1 MNLSTNQ
8 QKFKAF
14 LLKHST
20 LTEEQ
25 QNELIANFKELHLAK
40 GECFTG
46 QDKLCDCIG
55 FLVSGLLY
63 AISCDADDRKY
74 TYCFYEPD
82 MLAMCYQS
90 FTEHTPSCNSIKALA
105 DSTLLVVD
113 RETLKNIVPSD
124 YEKELLHLFL
134 QKAYLLMDEHAQ
146 YLTIKTAEVAYYKF
160 IKDHPAVKLHATKDI
175 IASYL
180 GVRREI
186 LSFTPKKK
194 AA

>member
-8 QKFKAF
+8 QKFKDF
-14 LLKHST
+14 LLQHST

-25 QNELIANFKELHLAK
+25 QNELITNFEELHLAK
-40 GECFTG
+40 VECFAE
-46 QDKLCDCIG
+46 QDRLCNRIG
-55 FLVSGLLY
+55 FLVSGLLC
-63 AISCDADDRKY
+63 ATSCDANDKKY
-74 TYCFYEPD
+74 TYCFYEPN
-82 MLAMCYQS
+82 MLAMSYKS
-90 FTEHTPSCNSIKALA
+90 FTKQTLSSHSIKALA

-113 RETLKNIVPSD
+113 RETLKNILPSD

-146 YLTIKTAEVAYYKF
+146 YLSVKTAEDAYYKF
-160 IKDHPAVKLHATKDI
+160 IKEHPAVKQHATKDI